1 MTEDK
6 PEKILLRLKWR
17 KTWADEENDFVA
29 VGPDGGTIG
38 RIYLRDTGGLL
49 KGQWSWFYGAT
60 TGTEPTARH
69 AAKAIEDLWFGG
81 PAVTG
86 GKDSKGMT

>member
-1 MTEDK
+1 MPDIKTDRI
-6 PEKILLRLKWR
+6 PLRLKWR

-29 VGPDGGTIG
+29 DGPDGGTIG

-69 AAKAIEDLWFGG
+69 AAKAIEDLWFARAA
-81 PAVTG
+81 P
-86 GKDSKGMT
+86 